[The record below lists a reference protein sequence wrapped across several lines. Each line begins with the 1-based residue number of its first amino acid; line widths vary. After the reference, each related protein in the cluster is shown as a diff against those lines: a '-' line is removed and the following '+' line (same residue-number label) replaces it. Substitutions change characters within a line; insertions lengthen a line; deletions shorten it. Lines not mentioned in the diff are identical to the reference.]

1 MDAATLRRTETI
13 ALVTGSLLLAASLL
27 LISFAG
33 MAAGQMNP
41 VTRQAEVIGIDH
53 MGSSITVRLLEAAL
67 GEQSDVVTLSFNEA
81 TGVIFCSDSGAVLG
95 PERPA
100 TGSPSSMRR
109 QYLRKPA
116 SRAALGQR
124 VLRCE
129 PRLRR

>member
-81 TGVIFCSDSGAVLG
+81 TGVIFCSEPKSLSDIAVG
-95 PERPA
+95 DMV
-100 TGSPSSMRR
+100 TVTYR
-109 QYLRKPA
+109 QTMEGYLVENIDIPA
-116 SRAALGQR
+116 SAESPGALM
-124 VLRCE
+124 C
-129 PRLRR
+129 